1 MLSRVLESWIILSK
15 LQKGVT
21 DMADTSNLI
30 HKQWETVQNGGS
42 GQPGMKRLRVPGGW
56 LYRTT
61 EYAPGYDGTEAGENG
76 VAVAMCFVPCV
87 GDFN

>member
-1 MLSRVLESWIILSK
+1 
-15 LQKGVT
+15 
-21 DMADTSNLI
+21 MADTSNLI
-30 HKQWETVQNGGS
+30 HKQWETVQNGGP

-61 EYAPGYDGTEAGENG
+61 EYTPSVKTGNNPPDYDNQFIVAGENG

>member
-1 MLSRVLESWIILSK
+1 
-15 LQKGVT
+15 
-21 DMADTSNLI
+21 MADTSNLI
-30 HKQWETVQNGGS
+30 HKQWETVQNGGP

-87 GDFN
+87 GSFQ